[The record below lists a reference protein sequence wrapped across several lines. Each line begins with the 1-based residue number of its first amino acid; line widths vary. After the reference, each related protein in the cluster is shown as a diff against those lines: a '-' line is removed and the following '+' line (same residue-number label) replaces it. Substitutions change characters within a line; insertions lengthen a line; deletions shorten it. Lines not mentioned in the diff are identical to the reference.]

1 MESGIITNSANLLPF
16 RYKLIFM
23 DTNSTASP
31 QKASAAAT
39 ALPLSDRVQEAL
51 AITKRGVEEL
61 LIESEFAQKL
71 ARSEQSGVPL
81 RIKLGLDPTAPDL
94 HLGHTVVLNKMR
106 QLQNLGH
113 HVTFLIGD
121 FTSMIGDP
129 SGRNITRPP
138 LTKEQIELNAMTY
151 FAQASLVL
159 DAAKTEIRYNS
170 EWCDPLGARG
180 MIKLASHYTVA
191 RMIERDDFTKR
202 FKEGV
207 PISVHE
213 FLYPLMQGYDSV
225 ALKSD
230 LELGGTDQK
239 FNLLVGRELQKQ
251 YGQEQQ
257 CILTMP
263 LLEGLDGVEK
273 MSKSKNNYI
282 GITEPAN
289 TMFAKLMSISDVMM
303 WRYYELLSWRSIAD
317 LAQLKS
323 EVDGGRNPRDA
334 KVALA
339 QEIVAR
345 FHDRQAAEDALADF
359 VNRSKGG
366 IPDDVPEVA
375 LTGAPLGIPQLLKQA
390 GLCPSTSEA
399 MRMIEQGG
407 VRIDG
412 SVISDKALKVDAG
425 TIVLQVGK
433 RKFARVT
440 LSA

>member
-1 MESGIITNSANLLPF
+1 
-16 RYKLIFM
+16 M
-23 DTNSTASP
+23 DDSQQLQNNNTR
-31 QKASAAAT
+31 
-39 ALPLSDRVQEAL
+39 LSDAVQEAL
-51 AITKRGVEEL
+51 AITRRGVDEL

-71 ARSEQSGVPL
+71 VRAEKSGKPL

-106 QLQNLGH
+106 QLQDLGH
-113 HVTFLIGD
+113 TVIFLIGD

-138 LTKEQIELNAMTY
+138 LTREQIEENAKTY

-159 DAAKTEIRYNS
+159 DPTRTEIRYNS

-180 MIKLASHYTVA
+180 MIQLSSKYTVA
-191 RMIERDDFTKR
+191 RILEREDFTKR
-202 FKEGV
+202 FKAGT

-213 FLYPLMQGYDSV
+213 LLYPLMQGYDSV

-239 FNLLVGRELQKQ
+239 FNLLVGRELQKD
-251 YGQEQQ
+251 YGQEPQ

-273 MSKSKNNYI
+273 MSKSKGNYI

-289 TMFAKLMSISDVMM
+289 TMFGKLMSISDAMM
-303 WRYYELLSWRSIAD
+303 WRYYELLSFRSLAEIA
-317 LAQLKS
+317 QFRN
-323 EVDGGRNPRDA
+323 EVDAGRNPRDI
-334 KVALA
+334 KVLLG

-345 FHDRQAAEDALADF
+345 FHSKQAAEDALADF
-359 VNRSKGG
+359 NNRAKGG
-366 IPDDVPEVA
+366 IPDDIPEISLA
-375 LTGAPLGIPQLLKQA
+375 GAPLGIGQLLKQA
-390 GLCPSTSEA
+390 NLCPSTSEA
-399 MRMIEQGG
+399 LRMVEQGG

-412 SVISDKALKVDAG
+412 ETVSDKGLKVEAG
-425 TIVLQVGK
+425 SFVLQVGK

-440 LSA
+440 LG

>member
-1 MESGIITNSANLLPF
+1 MEINT
-16 RYKLIFM
+16 
-23 DTNSTASP
+23 TASP
-31 QKASAAAT
+31 TKANAAQT

-51 AITKRGVEEL
+51 AITKRGVDEL

-71 ARSEQSGVPL
+71 ARSETTGVPL

-113 HVTFLIGD
+113 QVIFLIGD

-129 SGRNITRPP
+129 SGRNVTRPP
-138 LTKEQIELNAMTY
+138 LTKEQIEINAMTY

-159 DAAKTEIRYNS
+159 DASKTEIRYNS

-180 MIKLASHYTVA
+180 IIELASHYTVA

-202 FKEGV
+202 FQGGI

-282 GITEPAN
+282 GITEPGN

-303 WRYYELLSWRSIAD
+303 WRYYELLSWRSIAE
-317 LAQLKS
+317 LAQLKR
-323 EVDGGRNPRDA
+323 EVEEGRNPRDA

-345 FHDRQAAEDALADF
+345 FHSQQAAEDALADF

-366 IPDDVPEVA
+366 IPDDIPAVTLA
-375 LTGAPLGIPQLLKQA
+375 GAPLGIPQLLKQA

-399 MRMIEQGG
+399 MRKIDQGG

-412 SVISDKALKVDAG
+412 TVISDKGLQVAAG
-425 TIVLQVGK
+425 QFVLQVGK
-433 RKFARVT
+433 RSFARVT
-440 LSA
+440 LTA